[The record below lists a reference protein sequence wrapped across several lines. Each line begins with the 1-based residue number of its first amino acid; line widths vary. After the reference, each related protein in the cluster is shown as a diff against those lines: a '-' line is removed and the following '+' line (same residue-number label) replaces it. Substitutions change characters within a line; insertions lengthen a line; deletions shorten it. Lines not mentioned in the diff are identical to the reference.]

1 MKAILEFQYFE
12 GCPNHIKMWNSLES
26 VIKRLKNEIEI
37 EKVLV
42 EDEVTAM
49 QVKFRGSPT
58 LLINGEDL
66 LEMPAPSEP
75 SLACR
80 YYPKGI
86 PEPEEIRKIILQKLN
101 REE

>member
-1 MKAILEFQYFE
+1 MKVKLEFQYFE
-12 GCPNHIKMWNSLES
+12 GCPNHIKMQNNLNEAIKGLEDK
-26 VIKRLKNEIEI
+26 VEIK
-37 EKVLV
+37 KVLV
-42 EDEVTAM
+42 EDEATAM

-66 LEMPAPSEP
+66 LGMPVPEEP

-86 PEPEEIRKIILQKLN
+86 PTSEEIRKAILQKIN
-101 REE
+101 KEN

>member
-1 MKAILEFQYFE
+1 
-12 GCPNHIKMWNSLES
+12 
-26 VIKRLKNEIEI
+26 
-37 EKVLV
+37 
-42 EDEVTAM
+42 M

-66 LEMPAPSEP
+66 LGMPAPSQP

-86 PEPEEIRKIILQKLN
+86 PTSEEIRKIILQKLN

>member
-1 MKAILEFQYFE
+1 MKLKLEFQYFE
-12 GCPNHIKMWNSLES
+12 GCPNHIKMWNNISEAIKGLEDR
-26 VIKRLKNEIEI
+26 IKL

-58 LLINGEDL
+58 LLIDGEDL
-66 LEMPAPSEP
+66 LGIPAPSES

-80 YYPKGI
+80 YYPNGI
-86 PEPEEIRKIILQKLN
+86 PTKDEIRKIIIKIIDK
-101 REE
+101 E